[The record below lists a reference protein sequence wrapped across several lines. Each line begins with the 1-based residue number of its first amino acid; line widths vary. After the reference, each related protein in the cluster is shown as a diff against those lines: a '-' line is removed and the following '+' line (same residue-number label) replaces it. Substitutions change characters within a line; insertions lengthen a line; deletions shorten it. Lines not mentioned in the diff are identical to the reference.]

1 MPADPVLAVDG
12 LSIAFQTRRGLL
24 PAVRDLSFSVGR
36 GEMLAIVGESGCGKS
51 LTALA
56 LLGLVPTPGRVTGGA
71 VRLEGRNLLALDE
84 AALRH
89 VRGARISMIFQEPMT
104 ALNPVLTV
112 GEQIMEAILEHE
124 PVSRKAARERT
135 LALLER
141 VRIPDPAR
149 RFAEYPH
156 RMSGG
161 MRQRVMIAMALA
173 GAPAVLVADEPTTA
187 LDVTIQAQILSL
199 IDELR
204 REQGTAVVFI
214 THDLGVVSRY
224 VDRVLVMYAGR
235 KVEERDTRDLFA
247 DPFHPYTQGLIAAQP
262 RGLIAAQPRGLA
274 ARSQADA
281 RLPGVARE
289 RLTEIPG
296 TVPALAAMPPGCAF
310 APRCPLA
317 DDLCARTVPP
327 PRPAGSGLV
336 ACHHAGESHAI

>member
-1 MPADPVLAVDG
+1 MSHAVPNDPVLAIDG
-12 LSIAFQTRRGLL
+12 LSIGFQTRRGLL
-24 PAVRDLSFSVGR
+24 PAVRELSFSVR
-36 GEMLAIVGESGCGKS
+36 SGEMLAIVGESGCGKS

-56 LLGLVPTPGRVTGGA
+56 LLGLIPPPGRVTGGT
-71 VRLEGRNLLALDE
+71 VRLEGRDLLALDE
-84 AALRH
+84 GALRR
-89 VRGARISMIFQEPMT
+89 VRGARIAMIFQEPMT

-124 PVSRKAARERT
+124 TVSRKAARERT

-141 VRIPDPAR
+141 VRIPDPER

-156 RMSGG
+156 RLSGG

-235 KVEERDTRDLFA
+235 KVEERDTRGLFA
-247 DPFHPYTQGLIAAQP
+247 DPLHPYT
-262 RGLIAAQPRGLA
+262 RGLIAAQPRAGAGA
-274 ARSQADA
+274 AGA
-281 RLPGVARE
+281 VRE
-289 RLTEIPG
+289 RLAEIPG
-296 TVPALAAMPPGCAF
+296 TVPALAAMPAGCAF

-317 DDLCARTVPP
+317 DARCVQAVPP
-327 PRPAGSGLV
+327 PRRAGSGLV
-336 ACHHAGESHAI
+336 ACHHAGETHAV

>member
-1 MPADPVLAVDG
+1 MSGPVSSEPVLAVDG
-12 LSIAFQTRRGLL
+12 LSIGFQTRRGLL
-24 PAVRDLSFSVGR
+24 PAVRELSFSVR
-36 GEMLAIVGESGCGKS
+36 SGEMLAIVGESGCGKS

-56 LLGLVPTPGRVTGGA
+56 LLGLVPPPGRVTDGT
-71 VRLEGRNLLALDE
+71 VRLEGRDLLALDE
-84 AALRH
+84 AALRR

-141 VRIPDPAR
+141 VRIPDPER

-156 RMSGG
+156 RLSGG

-173 GAPAVLVADEPTTA
+173 GTPAVLVADEPTTA
-187 LDVTIQAQILSL
+187 LDVTIQAQILGL

-235 KVEERDTRDLFA
+235 KVEERDTRDLFS
-247 DPFHPYTQGLIAAQP
+247 DPLHPYT
-262 RGLIAAQPRGLA
+262 RGLIAAQPRAGSGA
-274 ARSQADA
+274 AGA
-281 RLPGVARE
+281 VRE
-289 RLTEIPG
+289 RLAEIPG
-296 TVPALAAMPPGCAF
+296 TVPALAAMPQGCAF

-317 DDLCARTVPP
+317 DARCVQAVPP
-327 PRPAGSGLV
+327 PRRAGSGLV
-336 ACHHAGESHAI
+336 ACHHAGETHAV

>member
-1 MPADPVLAVDG
+1 MSGPVSSEPVLAVDG
-12 LSIAFQTRRGLL
+12 LSIGFQTRRGLL
-24 PAVRDLSFSVGR
+24 PAVRELSFSVR
-36 GEMLAIVGESGCGKS
+36 SGEMLAIVGESGCGKS

-56 LLGLVPTPGRVTGGA
+56 LLGLVPPPGRVTDGT
-71 VRLEGRNLLALDE
+71 VRLEGRDLLALDE
-84 AALRH
+84 AALRR

-141 VRIPDPAR
+141 VRIPDPER

-156 RMSGG
+156 RLSGG

-173 GAPAVLVADEPTTA
+173 GTPAVLVADEPTTA
-187 LDVTIQAQILSL
+187 LDVTIQAQILGL

-235 KVEERDTRDLFA
+235 KVEERDTRDLFS
-247 DPFHPYTQGLIAAQP
+247 DPLHPYT
-262 RGLIAAQPRGLA
+262 RGLIAAQPRAGSGA
-274 ARSQADA
+274 AGA
-281 RLPGVARE
+281 VRE
-289 RLTEIPG
+289 RLAEIPG
-296 TVPALAAMPPGCAF
+296 TVPALAAMPQGCAF

-317 DDLCARTVPP
+317 DARCVQAVPP
-327 PRPAGSGLV
+327 PRRAGSGLI
-336 ACHHAGESHAI
+336 ACHHAGETHAV

>member
-1 MPADPVLAVDG
+1 MSPSVPNEPVLAVDG
-12 LSIAFQTRRGLL
+12 LSIGFQNRHGLL
-24 PAVRDLSFSVGR
+24 PAVRELSFSVKS

-56 LLGLVPTPGRVTGGA
+56 LLGLIPPPGRVTGGT
-71 VRLEGRNLLALDE
+71 VRLEGRDLLALDE
-84 AALRH
+84 AALRR
-89 VRGARISMIFQEPMT
+89 VRGARIAMIFQEPMT

-124 PVSRKAARERT
+124 TVSRKAARERT

-141 VRIPDPAR
+141 VRIPDPER

-156 RMSGG
+156 RLSGG

-247 DPFHPYTQGLIAAQP
+247 DPLHPYT
-262 RGLIAAQPRGLA
+262 RGLIAAQPRAGAGA
-274 ARSQADA
+274 AGA
-281 RLPGVARE
+281 VRE
-289 RLTEIPG
+289 RLAEIPG
-296 TVPALAAMPPGCAF
+296 TVPALAAMPAGCAF

-317 DDLCARTVPP
+317 DARCAQAVPP
-327 PRPAGSGLV
+327 PRRAGSGLV
-336 ACHHAGESHAI
+336 ACHHAGETHAL

>member
-1 MPADPVLAVDG
+1 MSGPVSSEPVLAVDG
-12 LSIAFQTRRGLL
+12 LSIGFQTRRGLL
-24 PAVRDLSFSVGR
+24 PAVRELSFSVKS

-56 LLGLVPTPGRVTGGA
+56 LLGLVPPPGRVTGGT
-71 VRLEGRNLLALDE
+71 VRLEGRDLLALDE
-84 AALRH
+84 AALRR

-141 VRIPDPAR
+141 VRIPDPER

-156 RMSGG
+156 RLSGG

-235 KVEERDTRDLFA
+235 KVEERDTRDLFS
-247 DPFHPYTQGLIAAQP
+247 DPLHPYT
-262 RGLIAAQPRGLA
+262 RGLIAAQPRAGSGA
-274 ARSQADA
+274 AGA
-281 RLPGVARE
+281 VRE
-289 RLTEIPG
+289 RLAEIPG
-296 TVPALAAMPPGCAF
+296 TVPALAAMPQGCTF

-317 DDLCARTVPP
+317 DARCVQAVPP
-327 PRPAGSGLV
+327 PRRAGSGLV
-336 ACHHAGESHAI
+336 ACHHAGETHAV

>member
-1 MPADPVLAVDG
+1 MSDPVSSEPVLAVDG
-12 LSIAFQTRRGLL
+12 LSIGFQTRRGLL
-24 PAVRDLSFSVGR
+24 PAVRELSFSVR
-36 GEMLAIVGESGCGKS
+36 SGEMLAIVGESGCGKS

-56 LLGLVPTPGRVTGGA
+56 LLGLVPPPGRVTGGT
-71 VRLEGRNLLALDE
+71 VRLEGRDLLALDE
-84 AALRH
+84 AALRR
-89 VRGARISMIFQEPMT
+89 VRGARMSMIFQEPMT

-124 PVSRKAARERT
+124 AVSRKAARERT

-141 VRIPDPAR
+141 VRIPDPER

-156 RMSGG
+156 RLSGG

-187 LDVTIQAQILSL
+187 LDVTIQAQILGL

-247 DPFHPYTQGLIAAQP
+247 GPLHPYT
-262 RGLIAAQPRGLA
+262 RGLIAAQPRAGAGA
-274 ARSQADA
+274 AGAE
-281 RLPGVARE
+281 RE
-289 RLTEIPG
+289 RLAEIPG

-317 DDLCARTVPP
+317 DARCVQAVPP
-327 PRPAGSGLV
+327 PRRAGSGLV
-336 ACHHAGESHAI
+336 ACHHAGETHAL

>member
-1 MPADPVLAVDG
+1 MSHAVPNEPVLAVDG
-12 LSIAFQTRRGLL
+12 LSIGFQTRRGLL
-24 PAVRDLSFSVGR
+24 PAVRELSFSVR
-36 GEMLAIVGESGCGKS
+36 SGEMLAIVGESGCGKS

-56 LLGLVPTPGRVTGGA
+56 LLGLIPPPGRVTGGT
-71 VRLEGRNLLALDE
+71 VRLEGRDLLALDE
-84 AALRH
+84 AALRR
-89 VRGARISMIFQEPMT
+89 VRGARIAMIFQEPMT

-141 VRIPDPAR
+141 VRIPDPER

-156 RMSGG
+156 RLSGG

-247 DPFHPYTQGLIAAQP
+247 DPLHPYT
-262 RGLIAAQPRGLA
+262 RGLIAAQPRAGAGA
-274 ARSQADA
+274 AGA
-281 RLPGVARE
+281 VRE
-289 RLTEIPG
+289 RLAEIPG
-296 TVPALAAMPPGCAF
+296 TVPALAAMPAGCAF

-317 DDLCARTVPP
+317 DERCVQAVPP
-327 PRPAGSGLV
+327 PRRAGSGLV
-336 ACHHAGESHAI
+336 ACHHAGETHAL

>member
-1 MPADPVLAVDG
+1 MSGPVSSEPVLAVDG
-12 LSIAFQTRRGLL
+12 LSIGFQTRRGLL
-24 PAVRDLSFSVGR
+24 PAVRELSFSVR
-36 GEMLAIVGESGCGKS
+36 SGEMLAIVGESGCGKS

-56 LLGLVPTPGRVTGGA
+56 LLGLVPPPGRVTDGT
-71 VRLEGRNLLALDE
+71 VRLEGRDLLALDE
-84 AALRH
+84 AALRR

-141 VRIPDPAR
+141 VRIPDPER

-156 RMSGG
+156 RLSGG

-173 GAPAVLVADEPTTA
+173 GTPAVLVADEPTTA
-187 LDVTIQAQILSL
+187 LDVTIQAQILGL

-235 KVEERDTRDLFA
+235 KVEERDTRDLFS
-247 DPFHPYTQGLIAAQP
+247 DPLHPYT
-262 RGLIAAQPRGLA
+262 RGLIAAQPRAGAGA
-274 ARSQADA
+274 AGA
-281 RLPGVARE
+281 VRE
-289 RLTEIPG
+289 RLAEIPG
-296 TVPALAAMPPGCAF
+296 TVPALAAMPQGCAF

-317 DDLCARTVPP
+317 DARCVQAVPP
-327 PRPAGSGLV
+327 PRRAGSGLV
-336 ACHHAGESHAI
+336 ACHHAGETHAV

>member
-1 MPADPVLAVDG
+1 MSHAVPNEPVLAVDG
-12 LSIAFQTRRGLL
+12 LSIGFQTRRGLL
-24 PAVRDLSFSVGR
+24 PAVRELSFSVR
-36 GEMLAIVGESGCGKS
+36 SGEMLAIVGESGCGKS

-56 LLGLVPTPGRVTGGA
+56 LLGLIPPPGRVTGGT
-71 VRLEGRNLLALDE
+71 VRLEGRDLLALDE
-84 AALRH
+84 AALRR
-89 VRGARISMIFQEPMT
+89 VRGARIAMIFQEPMT

-124 PVSRKAARERT
+124 PVSRKAARKRT

-141 VRIPDPAR
+141 VRIPDPER

-156 RMSGG
+156 RLSGG

-247 DPFHPYTQGLIAAQP
+247 DPLHPYT
-262 RGLIAAQPRGLA
+262 RGLIAAQPRAGAGA
-274 ARSQADA
+274 AGA
-281 RLPGVARE
+281 VRE
-289 RLTEIPG
+289 RLAEIPG
-296 TVPALAAMPPGCAF
+296 TVPALAAMPAGCAF

-317 DDLCARTVPP
+317 DERCVQAVPP
-327 PRPAGSGLV
+327 PRRAGSGLV
-336 ACHHAGESHAI
+336 ACHHAGETHAL

>member
-1 MPADPVLAVDG
+1 MSHDVPKEPVLAVDG
-12 LSIAFQTRRGLL
+12 LSIGFQTRRGLL
-24 PAVRDLSFSVGR
+24 PAVRDLSFSVGS

-56 LLGLVPTPGRVTGGA
+56 LLGLIPPPGRVTGGT
-71 VRLEGRNLLALDE
+71 VRLEGRDLLALDE
-84 AALRH
+84 AALRR
-89 VRGARISMIFQEPMT
+89 VRGARIAMIFQEPMT

-141 VRIPDPAR
+141 VRIPDPER

-156 RMSGG
+156 RLSGG

-187 LDVTIQAQILSL
+187 LDVTIQAQILGL

-247 DPFHPYTQGLIAAQP
+247 DPLHPYT
-262 RGLIAAQPRGLA
+262 RGLIAAQPRAGAGA
-274 ARSQADA
+274 AGA
-281 RLPGVARE
+281 VRE
-289 RLTEIPG
+289 RLAEIPG

-317 DDLCARTVPP
+317 DERCVQAVPP
-327 PRPAGSGLV
+327 PRRAGSGLV
-336 ACHHAGESHAI
+336 ACHHAGETHAP

>member
-1 MPADPVLAVDG
+1 MSGPVSSEPVLAVDG
-12 LSIAFQTRRGLL
+12 LSIGFQTRRGLL
-24 PAVRDLSFSVGR
+24 PAVRELSFSVKS

-56 LLGLVPTPGRVTGGA
+56 LLGLVPPPGRVTGGT
-71 VRLEGRNLLALDE
+71 VRLEGRDLLALDE
-84 AALRH
+84 AALRR

-141 VRIPDPAR
+141 VRIPDPER

-156 RMSGG
+156 RLSGG
-161 MRQRVMIAMALA
+161 MRQRVVIAMALA

-235 KVEERDTRDLFA
+235 KVEERDTRDLFS
-247 DPFHPYTQGLIAAQP
+247 DPLHPYT
-262 RGLIAAQPRGLA
+262 RGLIAAQPRAGSGA
-274 ARSQADA
+274 AGA
-281 RLPGVARE
+281 VRE
-289 RLTEIPG
+289 RLAEIPG
-296 TVPALAAMPPGCAF
+296 TVPALAAMPQGCAF

-317 DDLCARTVPP
+317 DARCVQAVPP
-327 PRPAGSGLV
+327 PRRAGSGLV
-336 ACHHAGESHAI
+336 ACHHAGETHAV

>member
-1 MPADPVLAVDG
+1 MSGPVSSEPVLAVDG
-12 LSIAFQTRRGLL
+12 LSIGFQTRRGLL
-24 PAVRDLSFSVGR
+24 PAVRELSFSVKS

-56 LLGLVPTPGRVTGGA
+56 LLGLVPPPGRVTGGT
-71 VRLEGRNLLALDE
+71 VRLEGRDLLALDE
-84 AALRH
+84 AALRR

-141 VRIPDPAR
+141 VRIPDPER

-156 RMSGG
+156 RLSGG

-173 GAPAVLVADEPTTA
+173 GTPAVLVADEPTTA
-187 LDVTIQAQILSL
+187 LDVTIQAQILGL

-235 KVEERDTRDLFA
+235 KVEERDTRNLFA
-247 DPFHPYTQGLIAAQP
+247 DPRHPYT
-262 RGLIAAQPRGLA
+262 RGLIAAQPRAGSGA
-274 ARSQADA
+274 AGA
-281 RLPGVARE
+281 VRE
-289 RLTEIPG
+289 RLAEIPG

-317 DDLCARTVPP
+317 DARCAQAVPP
-327 PRPAGSGLV
+327 PRRAGSGLV
-336 ACHHAGESHAI
+336 ACHHAGETHAV

>member
-1 MPADPVLAVDG
+1 MIHAVPNEPVLAVDG
-12 LSIAFQTRRGLL
+12 LSIGFQTRRGLL
-24 PAVRDLSFSVGR
+24 PAVRELSFSVR
-36 GEMLAIVGESGCGKS
+36 SGEMLAIVGESGCGKS

-56 LLGLVPTPGRVTGGA
+56 LLGLIPPPGRVTGGT
-71 VRLEGRNLLALDE
+71 VRLEGRDLLALDE
-84 AALRH
+84 AALRR

-124 PVSRKAARERT
+124 AVSRKAARERT

-141 VRIPDPAR
+141 VRIPDPER

-156 RMSGG
+156 RLSGG

-173 GAPAVLVADEPTTA
+173 GSPAVLVADEPTTA

-247 DPFHPYTQGLIAAQP
+247 DPLHPYT
-262 RGLIAAQPRGLA
+262 RGLIAAQPRAGAGA
-274 ARSQADA
+274 AGAE
-281 RLPGVARE
+281 RE
-289 RLTEIPG
+289 RLAEIPG

-317 DDLCARTVPP
+317 DERCVQAVPP
-327 PRPAGSGLV
+327 PRRAGSGLV
-336 ACHHAGESHAI
+336 ACHHAGETHAL

>member
-1 MPADPVLAVDG
+1 MSGPVSSEPVLAVDG
-12 LSIAFQTRRGLL
+12 LSIGFQTRRGLL
-24 PAVRDLSFSVGR
+24 PAVRELSFSVR
-36 GEMLAIVGESGCGKS
+36 SGEMLAIVGESGCGKS

-56 LLGLVPTPGRVTGGA
+56 LLGLVPPPGRVTGGT
-71 VRLEGRNLLALDE
+71 VRLEGRDLLALDE
-84 AALRH
+84 AALRR

-141 VRIPDPAR
+141 VRIPDPER

-156 RMSGG
+156 RLSGG

-187 LDVTIQAQILSL
+187 LDVTIQAQILGL

-247 DPFHPYTQGLIAAQP
+247 DPLHPYT
-262 RGLIAAQPRGLA
+262 RGLIAAQPRAGSGA
-274 ARSQADA
+274 AGA
-281 RLPGVARE
+281 VRE
-289 RLTEIPG
+289 RLAEIPG

-317 DDLCARTVPP
+317 DARCAQAVPP
-327 PRPAGSGLV
+327 PRRAGSGLV
-336 ACHHAGESHAI
+336 ACHHAGETHAV

>member
-1 MPADPVLAVDG
+1 
-12 LSIAFQTRRGLL
+12 
-24 PAVRDLSFSVGR
+24 
-36 GEMLAIVGESGCGKS
+36 
-51 LTALA
+51 
-56 LLGLVPTPGRVTGGA
+56 VTDET
-71 VRLEGRNLLALDE
+71 VRLEGRDLLALDE

-124 PVSRKAARERT
+124 TVSRKAARERT

-173 GAPAVLVADEPTTA
+173 GTPAVLVADEPTTA

-262 RGLIAAQPRGLA
+262 RGLAAQTHAVAPA
-274 ARSQADA
+274 
-281 RLPGVARE
+281 GVARE

-296 TVPALAAMPPGCAF
+296 TVPSLAAMPSGCAF

-317 DDLCARTVPP
+317 DDRCARAAPP

>member
-1 MPADPVLAVDG
+1 MSDPVSSEPVLAVDG
-12 LSIAFQTRRGLL
+12 LSIGFQSRRGLL
-24 PAVRDLSFSVGR
+24 PAVRELSFSVR
-36 GEMLAIVGESGCGKS
+36 SGEMLAIVGESGCGKS

-56 LLGLVPTPGRVTGGA
+56 LLGLVPPPGRVIGGT
-71 VRLEGRNLLALDE
+71 VRLEGRDLLALDE
-84 AALRH
+84 TALRR
-89 VRGARISMIFQEPMT
+89 VRGARIAMIFQEPMT

-124 PVSRKAARERT
+124 TVSRKAARERT

-141 VRIPDPAR
+141 VRIPDPER

-156 RMSGG
+156 RLSGG

-235 KVEERDTRDLFA
+235 KVEERDTRDLFS
-247 DPFHPYTQGLIAAQP
+247 DPLHPYT
-262 RGLIAAQPRGLA
+262 RGLIAAQPRAGAGA
-274 ARSQADA
+274 ASA
-281 RLPGVARE
+281 VRE
-289 RLTEIPG
+289 RLAEIPG
-296 TVPALAAMPPGCAF
+296 TVPALAAMPQGCAF

-317 DDLCARTVPP
+317 DARCAQAVPS
-327 PRPAGSGLV
+327 PRRAGSGLV
-336 ACHHAGESHAI
+336 ACHHAGETHAV

>member
-1 MPADPVLAVDG
+1 MSEPVLSVDG
-12 LSIAFQTRRGLL
+12 LSIGFRTRRGQL

-56 LLGLVPTPGRVTGGA
+56 LLGLVPPPGRVTGGS
-71 VRLEGRNLLALDE
+71 VRLEGRDLLALDE

-89 VRGARISMIFQEPMT
+89 LRGARISMIFQEPMT

-124 PVSRKAARERT
+124 AVGRKAARERT

-156 RMSGG
+156 RLSGG

-187 LDVTIQAQILSL
+187 LDVTIQAQILNL

-204 REQGTAVVFI
+204 RERGTAVVFI
-214 THDLGVVSRY
+214 THDLGVVSRH
-224 VDRVLVMYAGR
+224 VDRVLVMYAGC

-262 RGLIAAQPRGLA
+262 RGIAARPQAGSGPAGL
-274 ARSQADA
+274 
-281 RLPGVARE
+281 ARE

-296 TVPALAAMPPGCAF
+296 AVPALAAMPPGCAF

-317 DDLCARTVPP
+317 DARCAQAVPP

>member
-1 MPADPVLAVDG
+1 MSDAVAKEPVLAVDG
-12 LSIAFQTRRGLL
+12 LSIGFQTRRGLL
-24 PAVRDLSFSVGR
+24 PAVRELSFSVR
-36 GEMLAIVGESGCGKS
+36 SGEMLAIVGESGCGKS

-56 LLGLVPTPGRVTGGA
+56 LLGLVPPPGRVTGGT
-71 VRLEGRNLLALDE
+71 VRLEGRDLLALDE
-84 AALRH
+84 AALRR

-141 VRIPDPAR
+141 VRIPDPER

-156 RMSGG
+156 RLSGG

-187 LDVTIQAQILSL
+187 LDVTIQAQILGL

-247 DPFHPYTQGLIAAQP
+247 NPLHPYT
-262 RGLIAAQPRGLA
+262 RGLIAAQPRAGAGA
-274 ARSQADA
+274 AGA
-281 RLPGVARE
+281 VRE
-289 RLTEIPG
+289 RLAEIPG
-296 TVPALAAMPPGCAF
+296 TVPALAAMPHGCAF

-317 DDLCARTVPP
+317 DARCAQAVPP
-327 PRPAGSGLV
+327 PRRAGSGLV
-336 ACHHAGESHAI
+336 ACHHAEVNHAV

>member
-1 MPADPVLAVDG
+1 MSGPVSSEPVLAVDG
-12 LSIAFQTRRGLL
+12 LSIGFQTRRGLL
-24 PAVRDLSFSVGR
+24 PAVRELSFSVKS

-56 LLGLVPTPGRVTGGA
+56 LLGLVPPPGRVTGGT
-71 VRLEGRNLLALDE
+71 VRLEGRDLLALDE
-84 AALRH
+84 AALRR

-141 VRIPDPAR
+141 VRIPDPER

-156 RMSGG
+156 RLSGG

-173 GAPAVLVADEPTTA
+173 GTPAVLVADEPTTA
-187 LDVTIQAQILSL
+187 LDVTIQAQILGL

-214 THDLGVVSRY
+214 THDLGVVSGY

-235 KVEERDTRDLFA
+235 KVEERDTRNLFA
-247 DPFHPYTQGLIAAQP
+247 DPRHPYT
-262 RGLIAAQPRGLA
+262 RGLIAAQPRAGSGA
-274 ARSQADA
+274 AGA
-281 RLPGVARE
+281 VRE
-289 RLTEIPG
+289 RLAEIPG

-317 DDLCARTVPP
+317 DARCAQAVPP
-327 PRPAGSGLV
+327 PRRAGSGLV
-336 ACHHAGESHAI
+336 ACHHAGETHAV

>member
-1 MPADPVLAVDG
+1 MSDDVPKEPVLAVDG
-12 LSIAFQTRRGLL
+12 LSIGFQTRRGLL
-24 PAVRDLSFSVGR
+24 PAVRDLSFSVGS

-56 LLGLVPTPGRVTGGA
+56 LLGLIPPPGRVTGGT
-71 VRLEGRNLLALDE
+71 VRLEGRDLLALDE
-84 AALRH
+84 AALRR

-141 VRIPDPAR
+141 VRIPDPER

-156 RMSGG
+156 RLSGG

-187 LDVTIQAQILSL
+187 LDVTIQAQILGL

-247 DPFHPYTQGLIAAQP
+247 DPLHPYT
-262 RGLIAAQPRGLA
+262 RGLIAAQPRAGAGA
-274 ARSQADA
+274 AGA
-281 RLPGVARE
+281 VRE
-289 RLTEIPG
+289 RLAEIPG

-317 DDLCARTVPP
+317 DERCVQAVPP
-327 PRPAGSGLV
+327 PRRAGSGLV
-336 ACHHAGESHAI
+336 ACHHAGETHAP

>member
-1 MPADPVLAVDG
+1 M
-12 LSIAFQTRRGLL
+12 SIAFQTRRGPL
-24 PAVRDLSFSVGR
+24 PAVRDLSFAVKR

-56 LLGLVPTPGRVTGGA
+56 LLGLVPPPGRVTGGT
-71 VRLEGRNLLALDE
+71 VRLEGRDLLTLGE
-84 AALRH
+84 EELRL

-124 PVSRKAARERT
+124 PVSRKAARDRT

-141 VRIPDPAR
+141 VRIPDPVR

-156 RMSGG
+156 RLSGG

-187 LDVTIQAQILSL
+187 LDVTIQAQILNL

-247 DPFHPYTQGLIAAQP
+247 DPAHPYTQGLIAAQP
-262 RGLIAAQPRGLA
+262 RGLVAAQPHAG
-274 ARSQADA
+274 
-281 RLPGVARE
+281 PIGVARE

-317 DDLCARTVPP
+317 DDRCTREVPP
-327 PRPAGSGLV
+327 PRRAGSGLV

>member
-1 MPADPVLAVDG
+1 MSQAVPNEPVLAVDG
-12 LSIAFQTRRGLL
+12 LSIGFQTRRGLL
-24 PAVRDLSFSVGR
+24 PAVRELSFSVR
-36 GEMLAIVGESGCGKS
+36 SGEMLAIVGESGCGKS

-56 LLGLVPTPGRVTGGA
+56 LLGLIPPPGRVTGGE
-71 VRLEGRNLLALDE
+71 VRLEGRDLLALDE
-84 AALRH
+84 AALRR

-124 PVSRKAARERT
+124 TVSRKAARERT

-141 VRIPDPAR
+141 VRIPDPER

-156 RMSGG
+156 RLSGG

-247 DPFHPYTQGLIAAQP
+247 DPLHPYT
-262 RGLIAAQPRGLA
+262 RGLIAAQPRAGAGA
-274 ARSQADA
+274 AGA
-281 RLPGVARE
+281 LRE
-289 RLTEIPG
+289 RLAEIPG
-296 TVPALAAMPPGCAF
+296 TVPALAAMPAGCAF

-317 DDLCARTVPP
+317 DARCAQAVPP
-327 PRPAGSGLV
+327 PRRAGSGLV
-336 ACHHAGESHAI
+336 ACHHAGETHAL

>member
-1 MPADPVLAVDG
+1 MSDAVPREPVLAVDG
-12 LSIAFQTRRGLL
+12 LSIGFQTRRGLL
-24 PAVRDLSFSVGR
+24 PAVRELSFSVKS

-56 LLGLVPTPGRVTGGA
+56 LLGLIPPPGRVTGGT
-71 VRLEGRNLLALDE
+71 VRLEGRDLLALDE
-84 AALRH
+84 AALRR
-89 VRGARISMIFQEPMT
+89 VRGIRIAMIFQEPMT

-141 VRIPDPAR
+141 VRIPDPER

-156 RMSGG
+156 RLSGG

-187 LDVTIQAQILSL
+187 LDVTIQAQILGL

-247 DPFHPYTQGLIAAQP
+247 DPLHPYTQGLIAAQP
-262 RGLIAAQPRGLA
+262 RAGAGAAGA
-274 ARSQADA
+274 
-281 RLPGVARE
+281 VRE
-289 RLTEIPG
+289 RLAEIPG
-296 TVPALAAMPPGCAF
+296 TVPALAAMPSGCAF

-317 DDLCARTVPP
+317 DVRCVQAVPP
-327 PRPAGSGLV
+327 SRRVGSGLV
-336 ACHHAGESHAI
+336 ACHHAGETRAI

>member
-1 MPADPVLAVDG
+1 MSGPVSSEPVLAVDG
-12 LSIAFQTRRGLL
+12 LSIGFQTRRGLL
-24 PAVRDLSFSVGR
+24 PAVRELSFSVKS

-56 LLGLVPTPGRVTGGA
+56 LLGLVPPPGRVTGGT
-71 VRLEGRNLLALDE
+71 VRLEGRDLLALDE
-84 AALRH
+84 AALRR

-141 VRIPDPAR
+141 VRIPDPER

-156 RMSGG
+156 RLSGG

-173 GAPAVLVADEPTTA
+173 GTPAVLVADEPTTA
-187 LDVTIQAQILSL
+187 LDVTIQAQILGL

-235 KVEERDTRDLFA
+235 KVEERDTRDLFS
-247 DPFHPYTQGLIAAQP
+247 DPLHPYT
-262 RGLIAAQPRGLA
+262 RGLIAAQPRAGSGA
-274 ARSQADA
+274 AGA
-281 RLPGVARE
+281 VRE
-289 RLTEIPG
+289 RLAEIPG
-296 TVPALAAMPPGCAF
+296 TVPALAAMPQGCAF

-317 DDLCARTVPP
+317 DARCVQAVPP
-327 PRPAGSGLV
+327 PRRAGSGLI
-336 ACHHAGESHAI
+336 ACHHAGETHAV